1 MSVLRFDPFGDPFR
15 QMDRL
20 ASQLASGTRTPLGM
34 PMDVWQAADGYHVA
48 LDLPGV
54 DPSSVDITC
63 ERNVLTIRA
72 DRRPEYG
79 REDDVLVAERSQ
91 GSFTR
96 QLQVGEAL
104 DTENIQAGYRDGVLS
119 LTIPVARSAQ
129 PRRIEVRHEQPQERA
144 QLGGGGQQTV
154 EGAVTSQ
161 GTAEAEGAARS
172 EGAAQEERRLQDA

>member
-15 QMDRL
+15 QLDRL
-20 ASQLASGTRTPLGM
+20 TNQLASGTRTPLGM

-54 DPSSVDITC
+54 DPGSVDITC

-72 DRRPEYG
+72 DRRPAYG
-79 REDDVLVAERSQ
+79 AEDDVVVAERSQ

-104 DTENIQAGYRDGVLS
+104 DTDGIRAAYRDGVLS
-119 LTIPVARSAQ
+119 LVIPVAASAQ
-129 PRRIEVRHEQPQERA
+129 PRRIAVHHDTTPQEI
-144 QLGGGGQQTV
+144 GGAAGQTV
-154 EGAVTSQ
+154 QGAVESS
-161 GTAEAEGAARS
+161 GAGAARP
-172 EGAAQEERRLQDA
+172 EERRLQDA

>member
-15 QMDRL
+15 QLDRL
-20 ASQLASGTRTPLGM
+20 TNQLASGTRTPLGM

-54 DPSSVDITC
+54 DPGSVDITC

-72 DRRPEYG
+72 DRRPAYG
-79 REDDVLVAERSQ
+79 AEDDVVVAERSQ

-104 DTENIQAGYRDGVLS
+104 DTDGIRAAYRDGVLS
-119 LTIPVARSAQ
+119 LVIPVAASAQ
-129 PRRIEVRHEQPQERA
+129 PRRIEVRHEGSPQEI
-144 QLGGGGQQTV
+144 GGASGQTV
-154 EGAVTSQ
+154 QGAVESP
-161 GTAEAEGAARS
+161 EAGAARP
-172 EGAAQEERRLQDA
+172 EQRRLQDA

>member
-15 QMDRL
+15 QLDRL
-20 ASQLASGTRTPLGM
+20 TSQLASGTRTPLGM

-63 ERNVLTIRA
+63 ERNVVTIRA
-72 DRRPEYG
+72 DRRPPYG
-79 REDDVLVAERSQ
+79 AEDDVLVAERSQ

-104 DTENIQAGYRDGVLS
+104 DTDNIKAGYRDGVLS
-119 LTIPVARSAQ
+119 LVIPVAASAQ
-129 PRRIEVRHEQPQERA
+129 PRRIEVSHDEPQ
-144 QLGGGGQQTV
+144 QQIGGAGEGAGQTV
-154 EGAVTSQ
+154 EGTTV
-161 GTAEAEGAARS
+161 EGAS
-172 EGAAQEERRLQDA
+172 TTEGRKLQDA